1 MIRSAGVSRP
11 HDLEQKGRRS
21 IGWRRLFAPRHRSIA
36 LVKVRRDHD
45 LCRSFPAQ
53 CAGGVGAP
61 ATARSH
67 RLAGASRRLVGV
79 WRLLA
84 PVLLVGWFAGCSWMP
99 FVGGDKDDEE
109 EDVNATEQMLYRNA
123 QRSLRAG
130 NYDRAVTALERLEA
144 RFPFGRYAEQAQL
157 ELVYARHQSS
167 DHDTARMAADRFIRL
182 HPQHS
187 NIDYAYYLKG
197 LAAYNKNRGLLDR
210 VFTSDA
216 SKRDMTSARQAY
228 ADFAELLS
236 RHPHSEYAADAK
248 QRMIYLKNLLAAAEL
263 HVADYYLRRGAYLA
277 AANRARY
284 VLENYPQAESV
295 PEALIV
301 LVEAQYRLDL
311 PAAANDALRV
321 LAVNYP
327 NYPAF
332 DENGDLV
339 LADRVRDRDRSWA
352 NLVTLGL
359 LDRPEAPPP
368 LRLQHP
374 EGFEPPPRAPAAA
387 SAASGE
393 RKQRKQGRWRRW
405 VPFF

>member
-1 MIRSAGVSRP
+1 MTVASASNYPARS
-11 HDLEQKGRRS
+11 RRF
-21 IGWRRLFAPRHRSIA
+21 GGAPRHLRGGWRWLGLA
-36 LVKVRRDHD
+36 LM
-45 LCRSFPAQ
+45 
-53 CAGGVGAP
+53 
-61 ATARSH
+61 
-67 RLAGASRRLVGV
+67 LV
-79 WRLLA
+79 A
-84 PVLLVGWFAGCSWMP
+84 FAGCSWMP
-99 FVGGDKDDEE
+99 FIGKKDKDHED

-130 NYDRAVTALERLEA
+130 NYSRAVEALERLEA

-157 ELVYARHQSS
+157 ELVYARYQSS

-210 VFTSDA
+210 VFTADA
-216 SKRDMTSARQAY
+216 SKRDMTSAAQAY
-228 ADFAELLS
+228 ADFADMLA
-236 RHPHSEYAADAK
+236 RYPHSEYAADAR

-263 HVADYYLRRGAYLA
+263 HVADYYLRRGAYAA

-284 VLENYPQAESV
+284 VLESYPQAESV
-295 PEALIV
+295 PEALLV
-301 LVEAQYRLDL
+301 LVEANYKLDL
-311 PAAANDALRV
+311 PAAANDTLRV

-327 NYPAF
+327 NHPAF
-332 DENGDLV
+332 DENGNLV

-352 NLVTLGL
+352 NLMTLGL
-359 LDRPEAPPP
+359 LDRPEVPPP

-374 EGFEPPPRAPAAA
+374 EGFEPPPRDPVAAA
-387 SAASGE
+387 EASSE
-393 RKQRKQGRWRRW
+393 AKQRWKGGWRRW

>member
-1 MIRSAGVSRP
+1 MTVASAFIHPARP
-11 HDLEQKGRRS
+11 HRFVGVPRRFGG
-21 IGWRRLFAPRHRSIA
+21 GWRWLGLA
-36 LVKVRRDHD
+36 L
-45 LCRSFPAQ
+45 
-53 CAGGVGAP
+53 
-61 ATARSH
+61 
-67 RLAGASRRLVGV
+67 
-79 WRLLA
+79 LLA
-84 PVLLVGWFAGCSWMP
+84 VFAGCSWMP
-99 FVGGDKDDEE
+99 FVGKKDKDEEE

-130 NYDRAVTALERLEA
+130 NYERAVTALERLEA

-157 ELVYARHQSS
+157 ELVYARYQSS
-167 DHDTARMAADRFIRL
+167 DHDTARLAADRFIRL

-210 VFTSDA
+210 VFTADA
-216 SKRDMTSARQAY
+216 SKRDMTSAAQAY
-228 ADFAELLS
+228 ADFADLLA
-236 RHPHSEYAADAK
+236 RYPHSEYASDAR

-263 HVADYYLRRGAYLA
+263 HVADYYLRRGAYAA

-284 VLENYPQAESV
+284 VLENYPQAESG
-295 PEALIV
+295 PEALVV
-301 LVEAQYRLDL
+301 LVEANYRLEL

-327 NYPAF
+327 NHPAF

-339 LADRVRDRDRSWA
+339 LADRVRDRERSWA
-352 NLVTLGL
+352 NLMTLGL
-359 LDRPEAPPP
+359 LGRPEVPPP

-374 EGFEPPPRAPAAA
+374 EGFEPPPRDPAAVAEA
-387 SAASGE
+387 SSRA
-393 RKQRKQGRWRRW
+393 KQQKKGRWRRW